1 MKIKLNIKNL
11 LAFTIL
17 AIMITSISLFFM
29 NTSFAAD
36 TATVTVE
43 TANIRESA
51 DTNATILD
59 LVNKGESVE
68 ILETSGEWSKIKYKN
83 IVGYLRNDLL
93 SLENANVEN
102 TENTVVESQ
111 NQTVENVE
119 TPQNTEAEPKTS
131 EVQTTDILGKYKAKQ
146 DMQLKVIPLIHA
158 LDLEKISKDTEVE
171 VISTMNK
178 WAYIQIENRQG
189 WVVLEQLE
197 KIEEAQPVQAPVAEQ
212 TTTMSKTMY
221 VNSETVNVRST
232 ADRNSEVVTKVTMN
246 TEVEVVAEE
255 NGWSKVNVS
264 GKQGYILS
272 SLLSTR
278 KQETSRGATQ
288 SRTAT
293 TKTTTTQTSQAVEK
307 TETENKAVTS
317 NANSS
322 TGSSI
327 VEYAKQFIGT
337 KYKYGGNSPSTGF
350 DCSGFTQYVYKHF
363 GINLPRTSG
372 GQAGVGTAVSRANLQ
387 PGDLVVYSGHVAIY
401 VGGGNV
407 IHSPKPGKT
416 VCIVSINNAG
426 SGFSGGRRLV

>member
-1 MKIKLNIKNL
+1 MKQGVVEMKIKLNIKNL

-158 LDLEKISKDTEVE
+158 LDLEKISKDTE
-171 VISTMNK
+171 
-178 WAYIQIENRQG
+178 
-189 WVVLEQLE
+189 
-197 KIEEAQPVQAPVAEQ
+197 AE
-212 TTTMSKTMY
+212 
-221 VNSETVNVRST
+221 R
-232 ADRNSEVVTKVTMN
+232 
-246 TEVEVVAEE
+246 
-255 NGWSKVNVS
+255 
-264 GKQGYILS
+264 
-272 SLLSTR
+272 
-278 KQETSRGATQ
+278 
-288 SRTAT
+288 
-293 TKTTTTQTSQAVEK
+293 
-307 TETENKAVTS
+307 
-317 NANSS
+317 
-322 TGSSI
+322 
-327 VEYAKQFIGT
+327 
-337 KYKYGGNSPSTGF
+337 
-350 DCSGFTQYVYKHF
+350 H
-363 GINLPRTSG
+363 
-372 GQAGVGTAVSRANLQ
+372 
-387 PGDLVVYSGHVAIY
+387 
-401 VGGGNV
+401 
-407 IHSPKPGKT
+407 
-416 VCIVSINNAG
+416 
-426 SGFSGGRRLV
+426 